1 LGVHVFGYISVKSH
15 APAGRGKSAC
25 QYIYG
30 KGMIQIF
37 LLRCLIMFK
46 AITLDLVSN
55 ISATLWQG
63 QASVIKEIASNV
75 NAILVKQEHRP
86 RVLDARLFRI

>member
-1 LGVHVFGYISVKSH
+1 
-15 APAGRGKSAC
+15 
-25 QYIYG
+25 
-30 KGMIQIF
+30 MIQIF

-63 QASVIKEIASNV
+63 QAIFDVQLVLEV
-75 NAILVKQEHRP
+75 NQITR
-86 RVLDARLFRI
+86 